1 MKIIDTIVTNYF
13 KAIHTHVSKLSF
25 FINVCVFNVVPPVN
39 SSDTVENK
47 DYPFLGSDEER
58 KSYVLYFNKLLKLY
72 CFIYG
77 YVFFD
82 VYDNYINEH
91 GFLNKELSDGNV
103 HIQDGKHLTDFME
116 QFLL

>member
-25 FINVCVFNVVPPVN
+25 SINVCVFNV
-39 SSDTVENK
+39 
-47 DYPFLGSDEER
+47 
-58 KSYVLYFNKLLKLY
+58 KLLKLY

-91 GFLNKELSDGNV
+91 GFLNKKLSDGNV